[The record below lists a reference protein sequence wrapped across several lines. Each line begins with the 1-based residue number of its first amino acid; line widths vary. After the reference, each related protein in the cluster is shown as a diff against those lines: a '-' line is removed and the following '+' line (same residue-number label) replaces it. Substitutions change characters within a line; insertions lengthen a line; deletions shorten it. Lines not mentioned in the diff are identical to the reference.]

1 MARKVIETFEVGGF
15 KVEIGPAMS
24 KDGGLVVVARN
35 IRGSGWFPALVDVV
49 LAALSSAPHKAHGF
63 KVRAKLEAG
72 LLALIAGLVMGR
84 RNPNAIAESLAL
96 DPLWKLVVGRGF
108 TQRELSRLMEVVARV
123 GEPGL
128 RRALL
133 GSALEGR
140 EDLELDMDSSVLE
153 LHGTQEWG
161 GYNAHYH
168 TFGYH
173 AGWALDT
180 RSGKIAALWLNEG
193 NANTARGQ
201 ADQLTWIL
209 DQGAP
214 VSMVRFDAGL
224 INPEMLQAMDGRVDR
239 FACRIRP
246 NPALERLA
254 NPIEP
259 PGPYPEGSRSY
270 GEIRYAADTWAKDQR
285 VVVKFQA
292 PEGTKGSLALFPERF
307 YFVTSLKEESP
318 SEVVSYYLQRGEAE
332 RVFGEFA
339 QTLRPTFRH
348 VEITKNRAW
357 ALLVALAHNV
367 LADLRDLL
375 PKAEKPA
382 KERVEHHSA
391 FLPDSLVFGFHRV
404 LDDITQE
411 VRPLLARVRDL
422 ALRVPVELKQAGKE
436 LALYL
441 RPDILAPAWFPAMGR
456 N

>member
-1 MARKVIETFEVGGF
+1 MHPIPEEDSGMARKVIETFEVGGF

-35 IRGSGWFPALVDVV
+35 IRGSAWFPALVDVV
-49 LAALSSAPHKAHGF
+49 LAALSSTPHKAHGF

-96 DPLWKLVVGRGF
+96 DPLWKLVVGRSF

-133 GSALEGR
+133 GSALEGW

-209 DQGAP
+209 NQGTP

-246 NPALERLA
+246 NQALERLA

-307 YFVTSLKEESP
+307 YFVTSL
-318 SEVVSYYLQRGEAE
+318 R
-332 RVFGEFA
+332 
-339 QTLRPTFRH
+339 
-348 VEITKNRAW
+348 W
-357 ALLVALAHNV
+357 
-367 LADLRDLL
+367 
-375 PKAEKPA
+375 
-382 KERVEHHSA
+382 SA
-391 FLPDSLVFGFHRV
+391 S
-404 LDDITQE
+404 TCS
-411 VRPLLARVRDL
+411 
-422 ALRVPVELKQAGKE
+422 AGKRKGCSGSSPRPCAPPSATWRSPRTGPGPSWWPWLTTFSPTCAISCPRPRSQPRSGWNTTRPSRRIPWCSASIE
-436 LALYL
+436 SWTVSL
-441 RPDILAPAWFPAMGR
+441 RKFDRSWRGCGIWRSGSQSS
-456 N
+456 